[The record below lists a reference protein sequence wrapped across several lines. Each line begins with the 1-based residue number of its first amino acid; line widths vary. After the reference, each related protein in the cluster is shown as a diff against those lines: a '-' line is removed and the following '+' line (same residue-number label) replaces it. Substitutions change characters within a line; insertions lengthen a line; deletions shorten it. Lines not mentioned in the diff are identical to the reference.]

1 MIDKIR
7 EFVDEYINPA
17 LAGHD
22 GHLSVVGF
30 DSETST
36 LEIRFSGGCQGCAA
50 SKETLQG
57 QVAAYLLEEFPDI
70 VGIADVT
77 DHTKGENPYYEDR

>member
-1 MIDKIR
+1 MIEEVR
-7 EFVDEYINPA
+7 HFVDEYINPA

-22 GHLSVVGF
+22 GHLTVVDF
-30 DSETST
+30 DDETGT
-36 LEIRFSGGCQGCAA
+36 LAVRLSGGCQGCAA

-70 VGIADVT
+70 VGIADIT
-77 DHTKGENPYYEDR
+77 DHEQGENPYYESR

>member
-1 MIDKIR
+1 MIDEIR
-7 EFVDEYINPA
+7 YFVDEYINPA

-30 DSETST
+30 DVATGT
-36 LEIRFSGGCQGCAA
+36 LAVRLSGGCQGCAA

-57 QVAAYLLEEFPDI
+57 QVAAYLMEEFPDI

-77 DHTKGENPYYEDR
+77 DHSQGENPYYEK